1 MGSCTQWPPT
11 ATHAV
16 GTRESERSEA
26 PFFCACI
33 VLGLAFPWGQD
44 GLAMRRSCATCE
56 PGQDGLAMRRSCA
69 TREPP
74 RALRCVHSVATDGN
88 ACRRSARVN
97 RSAAQRH
104 FSAPVLC
111 WACLSNGVRNAWP

>member
-1 MGSCTQWPPT
+1 M

-33 VLGLAFPWGQD
+33 VLNLPFPWGQD
-44 GLAMRRSCATCE
+44 GLAT
-56 PGQDGLAMRRSCA
+56 RRSCA

-88 ACRRSARVN
+88 ACG
-97 RSAAQRH
+97 RH
-104 FSAPVLC
+104 A
-111 WACLSNGVRNAWP
+111 